1 MKILIIDDEKYIG
14 QSLYINLK
22 YNGYSD
28 CEFTSS
34 ALAGQDKILTNDF
47 DVVFLDI
54 MMPEKNGLEILD
66 TTLKAGVKCEFIMLT
81 AVYDIPTVV
90 KCLKT
95 GAFDYIVKPL
105 NSEFI
110 LTALKKIEE
119 RILLKNAVN
128 IFTAPMAFNN
138 FITGDQ
144 SLIKLM
150 DYALKIAVMD
160 CNILI
165 TGESGSGKGIF
176 AKTIHN
182 NSLRKHNSFIS
193 INVNTIPEQLFE
205 SSLFGFK
212 KGSFTGADKDSE
224 GFLHSANNGTL
235 FLDEIGDLDTAKQVK
250 LLKVIEEKEFFR
262 VGSTKAESSNFRLIT
277 ATNKNLFEEMKA
289 GRFRQDLYYR
299 IKSSHIHIP
308 PLRER
313 GKDIIVVANT
323 LMAIL
328 NKSNNL
334 SKKINSDAL
343 VNLLNYEFRGNF
355 REIQHIIEKA
365 YFKSDNIE
373 ITTNDFEFDENKT
386 NNNPNEILSHDENKI
401 RHIKNI
407 LKVSRTK
414 NEAAKKLGISRT
426 LLYKYLKKIESE

>member
-1 MKILIIDDEKYIG
+1 MQLITK
-14 QSLYINLK
+14 
-22 YNGYSD
+22 
-28 CEFTSS
+28 
-34 ALAGQDKILTNDF
+34 
-47 DVVFLDI
+47 
-54 MMPEKNGLEILD
+54 
-66 TTLKAGVKCEFIMLT
+66 
-81 AVYDIPTVV
+81 
-90 KCLKT
+90 
-95 GAFDYIVKPL
+95 
-105 NSEFI
+105 
-110 LTALKKIEE
+110 
-119 RILLKNAVN
+119 
-128 IFTAPMAFNN
+128 PMAFNN